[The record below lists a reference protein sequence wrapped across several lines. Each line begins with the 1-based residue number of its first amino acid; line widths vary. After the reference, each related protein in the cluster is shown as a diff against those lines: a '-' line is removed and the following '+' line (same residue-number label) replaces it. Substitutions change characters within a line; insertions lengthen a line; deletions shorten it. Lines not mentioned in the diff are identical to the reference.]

1 MTKIKTN
8 GWKAWFLALRP
19 KTLTGA
25 IAPVLLAL
33 CLAWHDA
40 ALYQPPI
47 GQTSVFQWI
56 PAVLCMLFAIL
67 MQIDANFINDYFDC
81 LDGVDGE
88 ERLGPLRACSQGWIT
103 LPAMQRGIAFTT
115 CASILVGLPTVY
127 WGGLEMVI
135 VGVVCIVFAFIYTTW
150 LSRLGLGDLLVLVC
164 FGIVPVCV
172 TYYVQLH
179 CVPRHVLAAS
189 IAMGLV
195 TDNLLIVNNYRDRDT
210 DRKVGKNT
218 LVVNIGAKATEWL
231 YLGLGF
237 VAVLL
242 NLVFLLKARHTWS
255 ALLPLLYL
263 APHTLVWRKMVR
275 IHEGRSLNAV
285 LGQTAL
291 NIFLFALLASIG
303 EMCQSLL

>member
-8 GWKAWFLALRP
+8 GLKAWFLAVRP

-33 CLAWHDA
+33 CLAWRDA
-40 ALYQPPI
+40 ELYQPPI
-47 GQTSVFQWI
+47 GQETVFQWI
-56 PAVLCMLFAIL
+56 PASLCLLFAIL

-81 LDGVDGE
+81 IDGVDGE
-88 ERLGPLRACSQGWIT
+88 ERLGPKRACSQGWIT
-103 LPAMQRGIAFTT
+103 MPAMQRGIAFTT
-115 CASILVGLPTVY
+115 CASILVGLPTIL
-127 WGGLEMVI
+127 WGGLEMLI
-135 VGVVCIVFAFIYTTW
+135 VGLLCILFAFLYTTR
-150 LSRLGLGDLLVLVC
+150 LARLGLGDLLVLVC
-164 FGIVPVCV
+164 FGIVPVCI

-179 CVPRHVLAAS
+179 CVPRHVFAAS

-218 LVVNIGAKATEWL
+218 LVVSIGAKASEWL
-231 YLGLGF
+231 YLSLGI
-237 VAVLL
+237 VGVLL
-242 NLVFLLKARHTWS
+242 NLFYQFREGHMWA
-255 ALLPLLYL
+255 ALLPLAYL
-263 APHTLVWRKMVR
+263 IPHMLVWRKMVR
-275 IHEGRSLNAV
+275 LHEGRPLNAV

-303 EMCQSLL
+303 LLIK